1 MVHVHTR
8 PLCQLHGCHGLK
20 NHGCHPPTGKH
31 WMFRQSDS
39 SPDFPG
45 KAPSVVEFHGAEAV
59 LFAALAGYI
68 SWQLRRCESRD
79 EKPLVDDI

>member
-1 MVHVHTR
+1 
-8 PLCQLHGCHGLK
+8 
-20 NHGCHPPTGKH
+20 
-31 WMFRQSDS
+31 MFRQSDS